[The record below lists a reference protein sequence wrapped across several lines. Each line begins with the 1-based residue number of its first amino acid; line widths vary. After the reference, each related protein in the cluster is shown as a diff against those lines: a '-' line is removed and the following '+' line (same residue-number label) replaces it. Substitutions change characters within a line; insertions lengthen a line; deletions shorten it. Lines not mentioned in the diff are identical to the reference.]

1 MTGPVALA
9 LDDVRVRYGPTVAV
23 DGVTLH
29 VRRGEVVGLLG
40 PNGSGKSTTLAVAA
54 GVLDP
59 FEGSVTVDGVRR
71 PRDPDGFARRVGLV
85 PQEPALYDE
94 LSAEA
99 NLTFFGRLYG
109 LGGYGLRA
117 KVESALARARLA
129 DRRHDRVGT
138 FSGGM
143 RQRLN
148 LACAL
153 LHDPAVLLLD
163 EPTASLDPASRDS
176 LFRTLHDLRD
186 AGHAV
191 LLTTH
196 HLDEA
201 EGGCDRIAV
210 LERGKLV
217 ACGQPAELIR
227 TRPAGRAVLY
237 AHLREHLP
245 RFFERGLRRRV
256 GPGVEL
262 EVTGRRLRLA
272 AATQQDLGRALA
284 VVLADGIVL
293 ETFRTPPGRLE
304 HLLRGGQADCT
315 PAPADAPAL
324 APTPFP
330 PPGMEEG

>member
-9 LDDVRVRYGPTVAV
+9 LDGVRVRYGRTVAV
-23 DGVTLH
+23 DGVCLH

-40 PNGSGKSTTLAVAA
+40 PNGSGKSTTLAAAA

-59 FEGSVTVDGVRR
+59 FEGAVAVEGIRR
-71 PRDPDGFARRVGLV
+71 DQDPDGYARRVGLV

-99 NLTFFGRLYG
+99 NLNFFGRLYG
-109 LGGYGLRA
+109 LNKHDLRVLVERALVRA
-117 KVESALARARLA
+117 KLA
-129 DRRHDRVGT
+129 DRRRDRVGT

-163 EPTASLDPASRDS
+163 EPTAALDPASRDA
-176 LFRTLHDLRD
+176 LFATLHDLRD
-186 AGHAV
+186 VGHAI

-201 EGGCDRIAV
+201 EHGCDRIAV
-210 LERGKLV
+210 LDRGRVV
-217 ACGQPAELIR
+217 ACGKPAELLR
-227 TRPAGRAVLY
+227 VQPAGRAVLY
-237 AHLREHLP
+237 GHLRERLP
-245 RFFERGLRRRV
+245 RFFVTGLRKRV
-256 GPGVEL
+256 GPGVEV

-272 AATQQDLGRALA
+272 ATTHEELGRALA

-304 HLLRGGQADCT
+304 HLLRGGPAE
-315 PAPADAPAL
+315 PAPSAAPAL
-324 APTPFP
+324 APMPFP
-330 PPGMEEG
+330 PPGMDE